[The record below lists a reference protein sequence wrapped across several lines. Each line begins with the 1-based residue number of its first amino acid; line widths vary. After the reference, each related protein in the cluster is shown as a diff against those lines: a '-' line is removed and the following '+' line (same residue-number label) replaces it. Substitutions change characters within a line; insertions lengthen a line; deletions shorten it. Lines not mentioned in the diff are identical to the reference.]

1 MRLLDLTLPTPAE
14 NLALDEALLDAAEQG
29 PAAQDTAR
37 GEVLRLWEPS
47 RHFVVVGR
55 SSQIDREV
63 NRAACRHRGVPILRR
78 ASGGAAIVAGPGCLM
93 YGVVQSYERRPEL
106 RMLDQAH
113 AFVLARV
120 VSALG
125 ALGLSANHSG
135 TSDVTIDNR
144 KISGNSLRCK
154 RDYFL
159 YHGTLLY
166 DFDLPLVGELLRQP
180 PRQPEYRAARSH
192 NDFVTNVPVNRD
204 ALRQALIAAWQAREP
219 LLDWPRD
226 LTARLVAERYGSA
239 AWNESR

>member
-14 NLALDEALLDAAEQG
+14 DLALDEALLDGAEQG
-29 PAAQDTAR
+29 AAAHDSSR

-47 RHFVVVGR
+47 EHFVVVGR
-55 SSQIDREV
+55 SSVIDREV
-63 NRAACRHRGVPILRR
+63 DRAACRLRGVPILRR

-93 YGVVQSYERRPEL
+93 YGVVLSYERRPEL

-113 AFVLARV
+113 TFVLSRV
-120 VSALG
+120 TSALQS
-125 ALGLSANHSG
+125 LGQAATHCG

-166 DFDLPLVGELLRQP
+166 DFDLPLIDELLRRP

-192 NDFVTNVPVNRD
+192 GEFVTNLRVDRS
-204 ALRQALIAAWQAREP
+204 ALRQALIDAWQAHEP

-226 LTARLVAERYGSA
+226 LTARLVAERYGAA